1 MNLPGRRS
9 TRQKQRRSTR
19 HKRRGS
25 TRQKRR
31 RSRSLSTL
39 RHLSDEDLER
49 EIILALGDEHDNPG
63 HLADLTDEHL
73 SRKNGRTPYEKRE
86 AKRSRKL
93 KEEED
98 VKNEWKR
105 RDLKRRLETD
115 AAQRASVNGHQ
126 RIVEHEEEAR
136 MRNEERKQRKREEL
150 EKEHRERERMG
161 KEEREQ
167 KMREKLLERRQ
178 AEESL
183 QKKRANDEKERR
195 DATQLPVSQEMTN
208 FFAEA
213 FDPKTK
219 EKRQTKAHPTANT
232 SASAKAKTKAH
243 PTANTSAS
251 AKAKTKAI
259 QKATP
264 KEKRQ

>member
-232 SASAKAKTKAH
+232 SASAKAKTKA
-243 PTANTSAS
+243 
-251 AKAKTKAI
+251 I